1 MIQQNVK
8 KSIHERDLGGM
19 GGRNHGIHMGP
30 AQIAILLCRAQKR
43 RRIRDTEVQ
52 LGNFRLMESAPSL
65 I

>member
-8 KSIHERDLGGM
+8 KSIHERDSGGM
-19 GGRNHGIHMGP
+19 GGRNHGIQTGP

-43 RRIRDTEVQ
+43 RRIRDTEAQ
-52 LGNFRLMESAPSL
+52 MGDFGLLESTPSL